1 MKGLIIAALA
11 ALSSAAHAE
20 TFRFDHEKGHLEQH
34 DHRCA
39 SPLAKKRLTDF
50 VAKDL
55 RITVGHEQMTVVT
68 KNPDTTSSAD
78 SVAGTVGRWMFP
90 KDAVGAQ
97 LTVVVNVMPF
107 GWCSTGSKATTCDP
121 VPEVKISIIQR
132 FDGAECYESWRGDGV
147 KL

>member
-1 MKGLIIAALA
+1 MRSLLFLMSLCSVASIA
-11 ALSSAAHAE
+11 SAE
-20 TFRFDHEKGHLEQH
+20 TFRFDHNKGHLEQH

-39 SPLAKKRLTDF
+39 SPLANRRLVDF

-55 RITVGHEQMTVVT
+55 RITVGHDQMTVTT

-78 SVAGTVGRWMFP
+78 SVAGTVGRWVFP
-90 KDAVGAQ
+90 KDANGAQ
-97 LTVVVNVMPF
+97 LTVIVNVMPF
-107 GWCSTGSKATTCDP
+107 GWCTKSITCDA